1 MQAIH
6 DILREEFGYSSFREG
21 QQPIIEAVLNK
32 KDVLAILPTGTG
44 KTLCY
49 HLPSKLINGLTLVI
63 SPLVSLM
70 EDQVTQ
76 MRANGEKRV
85 AHLSS
90 MLDTREK
97 YDILNHL
104 NRFKLIFISPEML
117 TMPFILS
124 KLVETTIS
132 LFVVDEAH
140 CISQWGHEFRTDYL
154 RLKDIRKT
162 FGNPPCLALTAT
174 ATPKVEKD
182 ICYHLNL
189 ENECVYRLPVNRNNI
204 FMTVEKYKDQA
215 EKEARFYDLII
226 EAETPA
232 IVYTGTRQ
240 KAEYTAEY
248 LQKHGLKRTAYY
260 HGGMT
265 KEDRLLVQQQFLY
278 HDIDIICC
286 TNAFGMGINKADVRS
301 VFHLHVPSSVEHYI
315 QEIGRAGRDG
325 RQSTA
330 YMIFCEEDVILPVAF
345 IEEEFPESRLLE
357 EIFSQ
362 KAIIGKNFKE
372 VTYLFQLPEKQE
384 KMLYYQLETRHLI
397 TDGIFVDYTANKTD
411 VVDELIHYF
420 EERKKEKL
428 HLLWQMRQLAETTQ
442 CLREKVAHYFHETVV
457 DTPNW
462 CCNKCDSLDM
472 YDQTFNKSQK
482 DEYEQQRG
490 EQSWQTVLKRMLTV
504 CDRGS
509 M

>member
-1 MQAIH
+1 MRAIH
-6 DILREEFGYSSFREG
+6 DVLREEFGYSSFREG
-21 QQPIIEAVLNK
+21 QQPIIEAVLTK
-32 KDVLAILPTGTG
+32 QDVLAILPTGTG

-49 HLPSKLINGLTLVI
+49 HLPSKIMNGLTLVI

-76 MRANGEKRV
+76 MRANGEKKV

-90 MLDTREK
+90 MLDTSEK
-97 YDILNHL
+97 YDILNDL
-104 NRFKLIFISPEML
+104 NRFNLIFISPEML
-117 TMPFILS
+117 TMPFILA
-124 KLVETTIS
+124 KLTETSIS

-154 RLKDIRKT
+154 RLKNVRKT

-189 ENECVYRLPVNRNNI
+189 ENECIYRLPVNRNNI
-204 FMTVEKYKDQA
+204 FMTVEKYKDQT
-215 EKEARFYDLII
+215 EKEARFADLII

-240 KAEYTAEY
+240 KAQYTAEY
-248 LQKHGLKRTAYY
+248 LQKNGLKRTAYY

-278 HDIDIICC
+278 HDIDIMCC
-286 TNAFGMGINKADVRS
+286 TNAFGMGINKPDVRS

-345 IEEEFPESRLLE
+345 IEEEFPERTVLKE
-357 EIFSQ
+357 MFSQ
-362 KAIIGKNFKE
+362 KDIVGKTFKE
-372 VTYLFQLPEKQE
+372 VTLLIQLPEKQE
-384 KMLYYQLETRHLI
+384 KMLYYQLEKRQLI
-397 TDGIFVDYTANKTD
+397 MNGVFTNYANKPD
-411 VVDELIHYF
+411 VADELIHYF
-420 EERKKEKL
+420 EKRKKEKL
-428 HLLWQMRQLAETTQ
+428 QLLWQMRHLAETTQ
-442 CLREKVAHYFHETVV
+442 CLREEVARYFHETVV
-457 DTPNW
+457 DKPNW

-472 YDQTFNKSQK
+472 YDQTLNKSQRDK
-482 DEYEQQRG
+482 YEQQRG
-490 EQSWQTVLKRMLTV
+490 EQSWQTALKRMLTV
-504 CDRGS
+504 CDGGS

>member
-1 MQAIH
+1 MQTIH
-6 DILREEFGYSSFREG
+6 DILRNEFGYTSFREG
-21 QQPIIEAVLNK
+21 QQPIIEAVLTK

-49 HLPSKLINGLTLVI
+49 HLPSKMINGLTLVV

-90 MLDTREK
+90 MLNTSEK
-97 YDILNHL
+97 YDIINHL
-104 NRFKLIFISPEML
+104 TRFKLIFVSPEML
-117 TMPFILS
+117 TMSFILS
-124 KLVETTIS
+124 KLSKMTIS

-162 FGNPPCLALTAT
+162 VGNPPCLALTAT

-182 ICYHLNL
+182 ICYHLDMKNA
-189 ENECVYRLPVNRNNI
+189 CVYRLPVNRNNI
-204 FMTVEKYKDQA
+204 FMTVEKYETQT
-215 EKEARFYDLII
+215 EKEIRFDELIT

-240 KAEYTAEY
+240 KAEQTAES
-248 LQKHGLKRTAYY
+248 LQKKGWRRTAYY

-286 TNAFGMGINKADVRS
+286 TNAFGMGINKPDVRS
-301 VFHLHVPSSVEHYI
+301 VFHLHVPTSVEHYV

-330 YMIFCEEDVILPVAF
+330 YMIFCDEDVILPGAF
-345 IEEEFPESRLLE
+345 IEEEFPESGVITEMLSHVD
-357 EIFSQ
+357 IV
-362 KAIIGKNFKE
+362 GKTFKE
-372 VTYLFQLPEKQE
+372 GALLFQLPEKQE
-384 KMLYYQLETRHLI
+384 KMLYYHLEKRQLI
-397 TDGIFVDYTANKTD
+397 ADGMFTEQASSTQVA
-411 VVDELIHYF
+411 DELIHYF
-420 EERKKEKL
+420 EERKKEKH
-428 HLLWQMRQLAETTQ
+428 HLLWQMRALAETAQ
-442 CLREKVAHYFHETVV
+442 CLREKVAHYFHETVG
-457 DTPNW
+457 DKPDW
-462 CCNKCDSLDM
+462 CCNKCHSLMM
-472 YDQTFNKSQK
+472 YEQTLNKSQRIECDPQR
-482 DEYEQQRG
+482 DEQA
-490 EQSWQTVLKRMLTV
+490 WQTTLKRMLTV
-504 CDRGS
+504 CDGE
-509 M
+509 